1 MKPRFPIAGINY
13 RSEGEKT
20 RHLASGAWISQ
31 TAGDS
36 LREAANEVPDKLAVI
51 AEDGSYSFRELD
63 TLSESLAAGL
73 IETGLRPGDRA
84 VFQIGAVKEI
94 FVTLFGCFKAGIV
107 PLCTL
112 PQYREIEIRSLGE
125 RAAATAYFVQG
136 DVSTNFDQLG
146 FARSMLE
153 AMPSIRH
160 LFVTRGEAQGGTG
173 GAHSIEMLARK
184 YDAKTAREIVRPHDP
199 LPDDVI
205 MFQLSGGSTGL
216 PKIIPRFHSEYLGSA
231 FWLTKAYELDT
242 DDVGMWALPLIH
254 NAGMLFIVIPTAV
267 TRRTNVILS
276 SFDVEKFLAAIPRH
290 KVTFTG
296 SIGPVAPRIMEYPRI
311 GDHDLSSLRQFFT
324 LSRAD
329 ALEAHV
335 GIISGNMFG
344 ITEGL
349 LMASA
354 PSDPEE
360 SRHRGCGRVTSPGDE
375 IRLLKPGSEE
385 DVAFGEVGELAF
397 RGPSTLVGYFADPKA
412 NETAFTSDGFF
423 RTGDLLRGFKVD
435 DTVGY
440 SFEGRIKDNIN
451 RGGEKIGA
459 EELENLIAGPPDVL
473 DSRVVAMPDKIYG
486 EKVCAY
492 VVPKPGHSAPDVKS
506 LGEFLLKAGIAKYK
520 LPERIE
526 SIAAFPVT
534 RVGKVDKAAM
544 RADIAKKL
552 ADEEVFVPEPARER
566 SKA

>member
-1 MKPRFPIAGINY
+1 MTPRFPIAGVNY
-13 RSEGEKT
+13 RSGEERQ
-20 RHLASGAWISQ
+20 RHLQSGAWLPI

-36 LREAANEVPDKLAVI
+36 LREAAREVPDKPAVI
-51 AEDGSYSFRELD
+51 AEDGIYSFSELN
-63 TLSESLAAGL
+63 TLTESLAAGL
-73 IETGLRPGDRA
+73 IEAGLRPGDRA
-84 VFQIGAVKEI
+84 VFQIGAVKEL
-94 FVTLFGCFKAGIV
+94 FVALFACFKAGIV

-112 PQYREIEIRSLGE
+112 PQYREIEIKSLGE
-125 RAAATAYFVQG
+125 RSGANAYFVQG
-136 DVSTNFDQLG
+136 DVSASFNQLG
-146 FARSMLE
+146 FARAMVQ
-153 AMPSIRH
+153 AMPLVKH
-160 LFVTRGEAQGGTG
+160 LLVTRGDA
-173 GAHSIEMLARK
+173 ADALSIEALARK
-184 YDAKTAREIVRPHDP
+184 YDAETAREIVRPHDP
-199 LPDDVI
+199 SPDDVI

-231 FWLTKAYELDT
+231 LWLAKAYELDEN
-242 DDVGMWALPLIH
+242 DIGMWALPLIH

-267 TRRTNVILS
+267 SRRTNVILG

-296 SIGPVAPRIMEYPRI
+296 SIGPVAPRVMEYAHI
-311 GDHDLSSLRQFFT
+311 DDHDLSSLRQFFT

-335 GIISGNMFG
+335 GIVSGNMFG

-349 LMASA
+349 LTASA
-354 PSDPEE
+354 PSDPQEA
-360 SRHRGCGRVTSPGDE
+360 RHRGCGRATSPGDE
-375 IRLLKPGSEE
+375 IRLLKPESEE
-385 DVAFGEVGELAF
+385 QVAFGEVGELAF

-412 NETAFTSDGFF
+412 NEAAFTSDGFF
-423 RTGDLLRGFKVD
+423 RTGDLLRAFEVNGV
-435 DTVGY
+435 VGY
-440 SFEGRIKDNIN
+440 TFEGRIKDNIN

-459 EELENLIAGPPDVL
+459 EELENLIAAHPDVL

-492 VVPKPGHSAPDVKS
+492 VVPKPGCTVPNVKS

-526 SIAAFPVT
+526 TIAAFPVT

-552 ADEEVFVPEPARER
+552 ADEEALTPPRER
-566 SKA
+566 KEA

>member
-1 MKPRFPIAGINY
+1 MTPRFPIVGVNY
-13 RSEGEKT
+13 RSEVEKR
-20 RHLASGAWISQ
+20 RHLANGAWLSM

-36 LREAANEVPDKLAVI
+36 LRDAAAAVPDKLAVV
-51 AEDGSYSFRELD
+51 AEDGSYTFRELD

-73 IETGLRPGDRA
+73 IEAGLRPGDRA

-94 FVTLFGCFKAGIV
+94 FVTLFGCFKAGVI

-112 PQYREIEIRSLGE
+112 PQYREIEIQSLGE
-125 RAAATAYFVQG
+125 RAGASSYFVQG
-136 DVSTNFDQLG
+136 DVSASFDQIG
-146 FARSMLE
+146 FARSMLRTL
-153 AMPSIRH
+153 PGVKR
-160 LFVTRGEAQGGTG
+160 LFVTRGHADDAQ
-173 GAHSIEMLARK
+173 SIDALAKK
-184 YDAKTAREIVRPHDP
+184 YDSQTARAIVRPHDP
-199 LPDDVI
+199 SPDDVI

-231 FWLTKAYELDT
+231 LWLAKAYELDV

-254 NAGMLFIVIPTAV
+254 NAGMLFMVIPTAV
-267 TRRTNVILS
+267 TRRTNVILN

-311 GDHDLSSLRQFFT
+311 GEHDLSSLRQFFT

-329 ALEAHV
+329 ALEGHT
-335 GIISGNMFG
+335 GIVSGNMFG

-349 LMASA
+349 LTANA
-354 PSDPEE
+354 PSELEE
-360 SRHRGCGRVTSPGDE
+360 ARHRGCGRPIAPGDE
-375 IRLLKPGSEE
+375 IRLLKPGSETE
-385 DVAFGEVGELAF
+385 VAFGEVGELAF
-397 RGPSTLVGYFADPKA
+397 RGPNTLVGYFADPKA

-423 RTGDLLRGFKVD
+423 RTGDLLRAFKVGD
-435 DTVGY
+435 SVNY

-459 EELENLIAGPPDVL
+459 EELENLIAAHPDVL

-492 VVPKPGHSAPDVKS
+492 VVPKPGHGAPNVKS

-526 SIAAFPVT
+526 TIAAFPVT

-552 ADEEVFVPEPARER
+552 ADEEALVSLRER
-566 SKA
+566 KEA